1 MKRKHTSKENVGIG
15 YIIKSTIILLTSSI
29 VITLS
34 LAVNNMF
41 LTIRDQIFDFKNV
54 IIIDICYILFLLGL
68 ITFFLFTY
76 SKYVSR
82 IDPLSFITP

>member
-1 MKRKHTSKENVGIG
+1 MKQKHVSKEKIG
-15 YIIKSTIILLTSSI
+15 LGYVLKSTGVLLTSAI

-54 IIIDICYILFLLGL
+54 IIIDICYILFLMGL
-68 ITFFLFTY
+68 IIFFLFTY
-76 SKYVSR
+76 SKYVAR
-82 IDPLSFITP
+82 IDPLVLISP

>member
-1 MKRKHTSKENVGIG
+1 MKRKHISKENVGIG
-15 YIIKSTIILLTSSI
+15 YIMKTTGVLLISSI

-54 IIIDICYILFLLGL
+54 IIIDICYILFLMGL
-68 ITFFLFTY
+68 IIFFLFTY
-76 SKYVSR
+76 SKYVAR
-82 IDPLSFITP
+82 IDPLVLISP

>member
-1 MKRKHTSKENVGIG
+1 MKQKHDSKKKIG
-15 YIIKSTIILLTSSI
+15 LGYVLKSTGVLLTSAI

-54 IIIDICYILFLLGL
+54 IIIDICYILFLMGL
-68 ITFFLFTY
+68 IIFFLFTY
-76 SKYVSR
+76 SKYVDR
-82 IDPLSFITP
+82 IDPLALISP

>member
-1 MKRKHTSKENVGIG
+1 MKRKHTSKENVRIR
-15 YIIKSTIILLTSSI
+15 YVIKSTIILLTSSI

-82 IDPLSFITP
+82 IDPLSFISP